1 MDKSVPKILII
12 DDEYKILD
20 VIKALLESKGY
31 IAFTAENAEQAFDIL
46 AEEHISLVILDLML
60 PEISGEEI
68 CRMIRKK
75 STVPIIMLT
84 AKVEES
90 DMIVGL
96 GIGADD
102 YITKPFS
109 LKTLLARVE
118 AVLRRSSYEKLQLKD
133 VSGYLGSELVI
144 DFENHMVAKH
154 GIDVKLTPKEF
165 KLLSTLAKHPNKVFT
180 RDELITIALGD
191 DFYGFDRTIDSHI
204 KNIRQKIETDPR
216 NPIYLVTI
224 HGVGYKFGG
233 N

>member
-1 MDKSVPKILII
+1 MDKAIPKILII

-31 IAFTAENAEQAFDIL
+31 VTFIAENAAQAFDIL
-46 AEEHISLVILDLML
+46 VKENISLVILDLML
-60 PEISGEEI
+60 PEISGEEV
-68 CRMIRKK
+68 CKKIRSK

-84 AKVEES
+84 AKAEES
-90 DMIVGL
+90 DILVGL

-109 LKTLLARVE
+109 LKTLSARVE
-118 AVLRRSSYEKLQLKD
+118 AILRRSSYERLQLKE
-133 VSGYLGSELVI
+133 VNGYLGNDLII
-144 DFENHMVAKH
+144 DFDNHMVAKY
-154 GIDVKLTPKEF
+154 GVDVKLTLKEF

-180 RDELITIALGD
+180 RDELITIALGN

-204 KNIRQKIETDPR
+204 KNIRQKIENDPK
-216 NPIYLVTI
+216 NPVYLLTI

-233 N
+233 